1 MSKVSLNDIQTL
13 RTMTGLGMLDC
24 KKALEESNGDVDK
37 AIEILRKRGVAL
49 AGKRAGKETTQG
61 LVHAYIHP
69 GDQTGVLV
77 EINCE
82 TDFVARTPAIKEFA
96 KDVAMHIAALKPAY
110 LSPDEVEQSYLDK
123 EREIAIEQLKAQGK
137 PANMID
143 KIIEGKMSKI
153 CNDASLLKQAFVKNE
168 QITIEEMLQELSA
181 KTGENVLIK
190 RFSRF
195 VIGE

>member
-24 KKALEESNGDVDK
+24 KKALEEASGDVDK

-49 AGKRAGKETTQG
+49 AGKRAGRETTQG
-61 LVHAYIHP
+61 LVYAYIHP

-77 EINCE
+77 ELNCE
-82 TDFVARTPAIKEFA
+82 TDFVARTPALKDFA
-96 KDVAMHIAALKPAY
+96 KDVAMHIAATKPLY
-110 LSPDEVEQSYLDK
+110 LSPDEVQQSYLDK
-123 EREIAIEQLKAQGK
+123 EREIAIAQLKEQGK

-153 CNDASLLKQAFVKNE
+153 CNDISLLKQPFVKND
-168 QITIEEMLQELSA
+168 QKTIEDIIQELSA
-181 KTGENVLIK
+181 KTGENVKIK
-190 RFSRF
+190 RFCRF
-195 VIGE
+195 VVGE

>member
-1 MSKVSLNDIQTL
+1 MAKVSLNDIQIL
-13 RTMTGLGMLDC
+13 RNMTGLGMLDC
-24 KKALEESNGDVDK
+24 KKALEESEGNVDK
-37 AIEILRKRGVAL
+37 AVEILRKRGVAL

-61 LVHAYIHP
+61 LVYAYIHP

-82 TDFVARTPAIKEFA
+82 TDFVARTPALKDFA
-96 KDVAMHIAALKPAY
+96 KDVAMHIAATKPKY
-110 LSPDEVEQSYLDK
+110 LSPTEVEQSFLDK
-123 EREIAIEQLKAQGK
+123 EREIAIAQLKEQGK

-153 CNDASLLKQAFVKNE
+153 SNDVSLLKQPFVKND
-168 QITIEEMLQELSA
+168 QITIEGILHELSA
-181 KTGENVLIK
+181 KTGENIIIK
-190 RFSRF
+190 RFCRF

>member
-1 MSKVSLNDIQTL
+1 MAKVSLENIQTL

-24 KKALEESNGDVDK
+24 KKALEESNGDIDK

-61 LVHAYIHP
+61 LVFAYIHP

-77 EINCE
+77 ELNCE
-82 TDFVARTPAIKEFA
+82 TDFVARTPALKEFA
-96 KDVAMHIAALKPAY
+96 KDVAMHIAAIKPMY
-110 LSPDEVEQSYLDK
+110 LVPEQVEQSYLDK
-123 EREIAIEQLKAQGK
+123 EREIAIAQLKEQGK

-153 CNDASLLKQAFVKNE
+153 CNDVCLIKQPFIKNDKK
-168 QITIEEMLQELSA
+168 TVEEVMQELSA
-181 KTGENVLIK
+181 KTGENIKIK

>member
-1 MSKVSLNDIQTL
+1 MAKVSLNDIQTL

-24 KKALEESNGDVDK
+24 KKALEESEGNVDK
-37 AIEILRKRGVAL
+37 AVEILRKRGVVL
-49 AGKRAGKETTQG
+49 AGRRADKETTQG
-61 LVHAYIHP
+61 LVYAYIHP

-82 TDFVARTPAIKEFA
+82 TDFVARNPAIKELA

-110 LSPDEVEQSYLDK
+110 LSPEEVSAEFIAK
-123 EREIAIEQLKAQGK
+123 EREIAIAQLKEQGK
-137 PANMID
+137 PENMIA
-143 KIIEGKMSKI
+143 KIIEGKMNKI
-153 CNDASLLKQAFVKNE
+153 SSDVSLLKQPFVKND
-168 QITIEEMLQELSA
+168 QKTIEMILQELSA
-181 KTGENVLIK
+181 KTGENIKIK